1 MGMGGKPQTTTQT
14 NTVTLSPEQ
23 RELMNMAMPFMRQWA
38 NTPYQSY
45 GKSTIAD
52 FSPDELK
59 AMGLYRSQAE
69 GPIAD
74 LASQAYNTQQK
85 LLDPNQLNPANNP
98 WLKDMSNQIR
108 EQVQGNL
115 LGNALPR
122 IRQTS
127 VGTGGMYGGGST
139 RAGLAEG
146 AAVGDAASAT
156 GDALSNLYF
165 NSYNSG
171 LQSLRQA
178 VDANPGVM
186 SQQLFGADVLSAV
199 GAQERGMSQAKMDE
213 EYKNWA
219 MKSNFPLM
227 RAQELMQLF
236 GAFPTAGGT
245 STVTG
250 QSQSPSGFMSGL
262 GGAMAGSSFGPW
274 GMGIGALMGLLGSR
288 MR

>member
-14 NTVTLSPEQ
+14 NTVTLSPQQQEIA
-23 RELMNMAMPFMRQWA
+23 NMAMPWIRQWS

-52 FSPDELK
+52 FSPDEMK
-59 AMGLYRSQAE
+59 AMGLYRQQAD

-74 LASQAYNTQQK
+74 LATQAYNTQQK

-98 WLKDMSNQIR
+98 WLGDMSNQIR
-108 EQVQGNL
+108 EQVQGKL
-115 LGNALPR
+115 LGEALPR
-122 IRQTS
+122 IRQTAI
-127 VGTGGMYGGGST
+127 GGGMYSGGST

-156 GDALSNLYF
+156 GDALSNLY
-165 NSYNSG
+165 YNAYDSG
-171 LQSLRQA
+171 LKSLRSA
-178 VDANPGVM
+178 IDANPGVM

-199 GAQERGMSQAKMDE
+199 GAQNRGMDQAKMDE
-213 EYKNWA
+213 EYRNWA
-219 MKSNFPLM
+219 MQNQFPLI

-245 STVTG
+245 STVSGSVPQT
-250 QSQSPSGFMSGL
+250 SPWMGGL

-274 GMGIGALMGLLGSR
+274 GMGIGALMGLLGTR